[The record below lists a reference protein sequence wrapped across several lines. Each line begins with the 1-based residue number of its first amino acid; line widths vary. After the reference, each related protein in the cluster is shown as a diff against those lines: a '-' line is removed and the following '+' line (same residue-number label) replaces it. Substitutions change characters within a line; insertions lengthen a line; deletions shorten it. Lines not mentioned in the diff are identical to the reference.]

1 MPRINAAS
9 IDEHVRYQTQR
20 ITDAAR
26 RVFATRGFG
35 AADLGSIAAE
45 VGLARNSLYRY
56 FANKDEIL
64 LACIREDMEPHIA
77 NLAALSGSYPDPA
90 ERIIALVNMQ
100 FDLATG
106 PAHATLELINEV
118 RESSAE
124 LRKEIAQLHM
134 EPNSLL
140 EKALLEVHGLDRDSR
155 TMAAMVSGMLMAATG
170 RAVRDKLKNYEPV
183 RAELLKAVRAV
194 LAV

>member
-9 IDEHVRYQTQR
+9 IDEHVRHQTQR
-20 ITDAAR
+20 ITNAAR

-35 AADLGSIAAE
+35 AADLGCIAAE

-77 NLAALSGSYPDPA
+77 KLAALADNYPDPA
-90 ERIIALVNMQ
+90 ERIVALVNMQ

-118 RESSAE
+118 REGSAE
-124 LRKEIAQLHM
+124 LRQEISQLHM

-140 EKALLEVHGLDRDSR
+140 EKALIEVHGVDRDSR

-183 RAELLKAVRAV
+183 RAELIKAVRAV

>member
-1 MPRINAAS
+1 MPRINAAN
-9 IDEHVRYQTQR
+9 IDEHVRHQTQR
-20 ITDAAR
+20 ITSAAR
-26 RVFATRGFG
+26 RVFATRGFA

-64 LACIREDMEPHIA
+64 LACIREDMVPHIA
-77 NLAALSGSYPDPA
+77 KLAVLANNYPDPF

-106 PAHATLELINEV
+106 PVHATLELMGEV
-118 RESSAE
+118 REGSSE
-124 LRKEIAQLHM
+124 LRKEIAQLHRT
-134 EPNSLL
+134 PNILL
-140 EKALLEVHGLDRDSR
+140 EKALTEMHGVDRDSG
-155 TMAAMVSGMLMAATG
+155 TQAAMVGGMLLAATA
-170 RAVRDKLKNYEPV
+170 RAVHDNSKNYEPI

>member
-9 IDEHVRYQTQR
+9 IDEHVRHQTQR
-20 ITDAAR
+20 ITNAAR
-26 RVFATRGFG
+26 RVFAIRGFG

-77 NLAALSGSYPDPA
+77 KLAALADKYPDPA
-90 ERIIALVNMQ
+90 ERIVALVNMQ
-100 FDLATG
+100 FDFATG
-106 PAHATLELINEV
+106 PEHATLELINEV
-118 RESSAE
+118 REGSAA
-124 LRKEIAQLHM
+124 LRKEIAQLHR

-140 EKALLEVHGLDRDSR
+140 EKALIEVHGVDRDSS
-155 TMAAMVSGMLMAATG
+155 TVAAMVGGMLMAATA
-170 RAVRDKLKNYEPV
+170 RAVRDKLQNYEPV
-183 RAELLKAVRAV
+183 RAELLKSVRAV